1 MVSSTSADQ
10 VDLSNYPTCLCCT
23 PQLQSAARR
32 ISREMSRRG
41 FIAGVGASLTSF
53 GLVQPA
59 AARVAPPSPTPAIVF
74 RNFLLFDGKSK
85 ALRGGLHLL
94 VEGNR
99 IRGIVAGD
107 LTPPEGARMID
118 CGGRIMMPG
127 LIDAHW
133 HDLRG
138 APDERAVFGRHRLH
152 LS

>member
-59 AARVAPPSPTPAIVF
+59 AARVAPFSPTPPIVF

-99 IRGIVAGD
+99 IKLIVVGDGSLTEWGRSWQNKRRAFLRRLGYRLASTSGRGH
-107 LTPPEGARMID
+107 GAARLP
-118 CGGRIMMPG
+118 R
-127 LIDAHW
+127 
-133 HDLRG
+133 
-138 APDERAVFGRHRLH
+138 PD
-152 LS
+152 